1 MLRRKINP
9 STDRMSK
16 PTTSKA
22 RTLPVPGRAQLR
34 RVIFAAL
41 TVYLTYVIYTQFI
54 LNLGPVED
62 QLLLKENLRLKAEM
76 QILEE
81 RIDKASASLNRLIDR
96 DDHNYRVV
104 LDTDPLSPEIRSS
117 GSGGSERFDRDALRE
132 APNLVTS
139 YSTLE
144 KLQSQID
151 VEKQSYEELNELLNE
166 RIRMWSSRPAIQPIN
181 NKELNQLFMSY
192 GQRMH
197 PIFKVM
203 KEHNGLDFSAPKGT
217 PVYATGD
224 GIIVMAHRSS
234 SYGKVIYID
243 HSHGYETRYAHLSK
257 FIVYPGDRVKRGQII
272 GYVGSTGTS
281 QSAHLHYEV
290 LVNGKHVNP
299 INFFQR
305 DLSNSEY
312 ERLIEI
318 AQMQNQ
324 ALD

>member
-1 MLRRKINP
+1 MTKENTTRRAFKSN
-9 STDRMSK
+9 
-16 PTTSKA
+16 
-22 RTLPVPGRAQLR
+22 GRARLR
-34 RVIFAAL
+34 KTIFAGL
-41 TVYLTYVIYTQFI
+41 TVYLTYVFYTQFI
-54 LNLGPVED
+54 SHFGPVED
-62 QLLLKENLRLKAEM
+62 QLLLKENLRLEAEM

-81 RIDKASASLNRLIDR
+81 RIGKATASLEKLIDR

-104 LDTDPLSPEIRSS
+104 LDADPLSPEIRTS
-117 GSGGSERFDRDALRE
+117 GFGGSERFNRDVLRE
-132 APNLVTS
+132 APNVIRNYVS
-139 YSTLE
+139 LE
-144 KLQSQID
+144 KLQSQLT
-151 VEKQSYEELNELLNE
+151 VEEQSYDELNTLLNDK
-166 RIRMWSSRPAIQPIN
+166 IRMWDSRPAIQPIN
-181 NKELNQLFMSY
+181 NKQLNQLFMSY
-192 GQRMH
+192 GARMH

-203 KEHNGLDFSAPKGT
+203 KDHNGLDFSAPKGT

-224 GIIVMAHRSS
+224 GIIIMAHRST

-243 HSHGYETRYAHLSK
+243 HGHGYETRYAHLSS
-257 FIVYPGDRVKRGQII
+257 FIVHPGDRVKRGHII

-281 QSAHLHYEV
+281 QSSHLHYEV

-318 AQMQNQ
+318 AQTQNR

>member
-1 MLRRKINP
+1 M
-9 STDRMSK
+9 
-16 PTTSKA
+16 
-22 RTLPVPGRAQLR
+22 
-34 RVIFAAL
+34 
-41 TVYLTYVIYTQFI
+41 YLTYVFYTQFI
-54 LNLGPVED
+54 LHFGPVED
-62 QLLLKENLRLKAEM
+62 QLLMKENLRLKAEM

-81 RIDKASASLNRLIDR
+81 RVAKATTSLNELIER

-104 LDTDPLSPEIRSS
+104 LDAEPLSPEIRTS

-132 APNLVTS
+132 APNLIRN
-139 YSTLE
+139 YATLS

-151 VEKQSYEELNELLNE
+151 VEQQSYDELSDLLNE
-166 RIRMWSSRPAIQPIN
+166 RIRMWSSRPAIQPIS
-181 NKELNQLFMSY
+181 NKQLNQLFMSY
-192 GQRMH
+192 GARMH

-203 KEHNGLDFSAPKGT
+203 KDHNGLDFSAPKGT

-224 GIIVMAHRSS
+224 GTVVTAHRSP

-243 HSHGYETRYAHLSK
+243 HGHGYETRYAHLSK
-257 FIVYPGDRVKRGQII
+257 FIVYPGDRVKRGHII

-281 QSAHLHYEV
+281 QSSHLHYEV
-290 LVNGKHVNP
+290 LIEGKHVNP

-312 ERLIEI
+312 ERLIDI
-318 AQMQNQ
+318 AQTQNR

>member
-1 MLRRKINP
+1 MTKENTTRRAFRPN
-9 STDRMSK
+9 
-16 PTTSKA
+16 
-22 RTLPVPGRAQLR
+22 GRARLR
-34 RVIFAAL
+34 KTIFAGL
-41 TVYLTYVIYTQFI
+41 TVYLTYVFYTQFI
-54 LNLGPVED
+54 SHFGPVED
-62 QLLLKENLRLKAEM
+62 QLLLKENLRLEAEM

-81 RIDKASASLNRLIDR
+81 RIGKATASLDKLIDR

-104 LDTDPLSPEIRSS
+104 LDADPLSPEIRTS
-117 GSGGSERFDRDALRE
+117 GFGGSERFNRDVLRE
-132 APNLVTS
+132 APNVIRNYVS
-139 YSTLE
+139 LE
-144 KLQSQID
+144 KLQSQLT
-151 VEKQSYEELNELLNE
+151 VEEQSYDELNTLLNDK
-166 RIRMWSSRPAIQPIN
+166 IRMWDSRPAIQPIN
-181 NKELNQLFMSY
+181 NKQLNQLFMSY
-192 GQRMH
+192 GARMH

-203 KEHNGLDFSAPKGT
+203 KDHNGLDFSAPKGT

-224 GIIVMAHRSS
+224 GIIIMAHRST

-243 HSHGYETRYAHLSK
+243 HGHGYETRYAHLSS
-257 FIVYPGDRVKRGQII
+257 FIVRPGDRVKRGHII

-281 QSAHLHYEV
+281 QSSHLHYEV

-318 AQMQNQ
+318 AQTQNR